1 MPSINTTFAAGD
13 KLPSAFVNRLQ
24 EFLASLSVNCYPRVS
39 GTLVVLD
46 AGANDQAV
54 ALAIGGKFR
63 YRETST
69 SVNMTG
75 QPAGTY
81 GIFAIT
87 TNDDTSATFTLQAA
101 LSSPPGS
108 YVRRIATVVWN
119 GTSITKLTREAG
131 YGTHGFMHAP
141 DGADPIP
148 QGAIGSN
155 QIADGS
161 VTTSKIA
168 DGAITLAK
176 LNSGFRLSNTYLGDL
191 SVSTGKLA
199 DLAVTEPKIAN
210 GAVTTGK
217 LADDSVTL
225 AKLAPFPQVGLQ
237 LASSYSIPA
246 NSPTQVDFD
255 TPLFESGEDF
265 WSAGDPSGVRLQQ
278 TGLYLVTVQMSGYIN
293 LPVTLAPNASG
304 SVLVQIGSSRVRPP
318 VTGNISA
325 RWNADNISFSTV
337 GSAICN
343 VPANVAG
350 VNGTLR
356 FTLTLFVDND
366 PTGGVNLYNAL
377 VTSVGV
383 TVVRIG
389 DTAHPFDNK

>member
-13 KLPSAFVNRLQ
+13 KLPSAFVNHLQ
-24 EFLASLSVNCYPRVS
+24 AFLASLAVNCNPRIS
-39 GTLVVLD
+39 GTWVVLN

-131 YGTHGFMHAP
+131 YGTHGFMHAL

-148 QGAIGSN
+148 PGAIGSN

-191 SVSTGKLA
+191 SVSTEKLA

-237 LASSYSIPA
+237 LVEDYSISA
-246 NSPTQVDFD
+246 NSSTQVDFD

-265 WSAGDPSGVRLQQ
+265 WNASDASAVRLLQG
-278 TGLYLVTVQMSGYIN
+278 GLYLVDVQMSGYIN
-293 LPVTLAPNASG
+293 MPVTLPEGASG
-304 SVLVQIGSSRVRPP
+304 HAGVQVGTSRVRP
-318 VTGNISA
+318 VRTGYLLA
-325 RWNADNISFSTV
+325 PWNADNSSFSVV
-337 GSAICN
+337 GSVMCH
-343 VPANVAG
+343 VPYNVAG
-350 VNGTLR
+350 VDGTVR
-356 FTLTLFVDND
+356 FTITLTVDND
-366 PTGGVNLYNAL
+366 PTGYIFFYNAL
-377 VTSVGV
+377 VTSLMV
-383 TVVRIG
+383 TAVRIG
-389 DTAHPFDNK
+389 DTAHPFDDK